1 MKSYSK
7 LALIAFILL
16 YYAFPTFIFAQSA
29 KEIIKKADD
38 LVRGESSESEIVMT
52 IVRPDWERSI
62 SMKTWALGTTYSLV
76 LISKPVRDQGT
87 TFLKRENEIWNWI
100 PSIGRSIK
108 LPPSMMMQSWM
119 GSDFTNDDLVKESS
133 FLEDYDHSILAE
145 EILDNQKVWKIQ
157 LIPKPDAA
165 VVWGKVIT
173 YITQSEFHQLKTE
186 YFDEDDFLVNT
197 MLASDVKTFDGRRI
211 PSKMEMIPA
220 DKPGNKTQFEYISLK
235 FNVKLKPSFFSTKNM
250 KKIGE

>member
-62 SMKTWALGTTYSLV
+62 SMKTWALGTDYSLV

-133 FLEDYDHSILAE
+133 ILEDYVHSILAE
-145 EILDNQKVWKIQ
+145 EMLNDQKVWKIQ

-173 YITQSEFHQLKTE
+173 YITQAEFHQLKTE

-197 MLASDVKTFDGRRI
+197 MLASEVKTFDERRI

-220 DKPGNKTQFEYISLK
+220 DKPGNKTKFEYISLK
-235 FNVKLKPSFFSTKNM
+235 FNVKLKPSFFSTQNM